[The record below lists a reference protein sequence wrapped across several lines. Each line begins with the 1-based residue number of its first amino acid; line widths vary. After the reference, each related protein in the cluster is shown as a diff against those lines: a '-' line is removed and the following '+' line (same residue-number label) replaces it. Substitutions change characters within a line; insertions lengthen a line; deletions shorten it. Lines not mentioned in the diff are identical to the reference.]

1 MVISCRRGAGASG
14 EQLLNKVEQWLDSAE
29 APTDAGPPVA
39 EPLSPT
45 ASKNSTRRRQAG
57 ADFSAGAPALA
68 VRAFVLNPH
77 GQTPARLA
85 VHSQQGRVCSGRE

>member
-1 MVISCRRGAGASG
+1 MLKGALIRLRTGASG
-14 EQLLNKVEQWLDSAE
+14 EQLLNKVEQWLDTAE

-45 ASKNSTRRRQAG
+45 AVNTTRRRQAG

-68 VRAFVLNPH
+68 VR
-77 GQTPARLA
+77 RDLA
-85 VHSQQGRVCSGRE
+85 GYALL